1 MLTLIEFL
9 IEICQKFGQLMDF
22 RLNFLR
28 NSSKKQSK
36 IQLFK
41 TLLGSF
47 GDPLKIANSVGNFI
61 GDS

>member
-1 MLTLIEFL
+1 MLTLTEFL
-9 IEICQKFGQLMDF
+9 IEICRKFGHRWIF

-36 IQLFK
+36 IQLLK
-41 TLLGSF
+41 TLLGPS
-47 GDPLKIANSVGNFI
+47 GDPLKIAISVGNFV